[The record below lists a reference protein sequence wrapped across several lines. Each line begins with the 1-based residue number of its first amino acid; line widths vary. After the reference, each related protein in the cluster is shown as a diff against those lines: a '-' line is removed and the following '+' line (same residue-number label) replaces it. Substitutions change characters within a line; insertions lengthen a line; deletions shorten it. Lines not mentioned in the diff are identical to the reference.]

1 MKDKTTS
8 DTTMRSP
15 FVFQMPQDG
24 TERLSLLKPPKSI
37 ALRSGL
43 VVLKRGESVG
53 LHNTDHGEEFL
64 VILDGSGVLETNGRM
79 HSALGKGCVAYIP
92 PHTPH
97 NITNSESEILRYL
110 YVVSPVE

>member
-1 MKDKTTS
+1 MKDKTESET
-8 DTTMRSP
+8 SP
-15 FVFQMPQDG
+15 FVFQLPQDG

-37 ALRSGL
+37 KLRSGS

-64 VILDGSGVLETNGRM
+64 VILDGNGALEINGRM

-97 NITNSESEILRYL
+97 NIMNTGSEILRYV
-110 YVVSPVE
+110 YIVSPVE